1 LQLVQDRI
9 AKDNCVFGQGDPAEP
24 GLTDHGMLLRR
35 RKPGRDSRTLGYRRS
50 MPEHFLKE
58 SFIPACPYGLESTH
72 YWLDRV
78 IYLLIMSALYFFID
92 ETRQVA

>member
-1 LQLVQDRI
+1 
-9 AKDNCVFGQGDPAEP
+9 
-24 GLTDHGMLLRR
+24 
-35 RKPGRDSRTLGYRRS
+35 